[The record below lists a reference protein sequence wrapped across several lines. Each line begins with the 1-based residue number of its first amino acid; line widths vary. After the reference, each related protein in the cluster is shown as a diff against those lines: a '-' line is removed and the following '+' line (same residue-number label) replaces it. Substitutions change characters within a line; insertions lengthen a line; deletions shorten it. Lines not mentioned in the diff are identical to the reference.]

1 MLNPFANIFTNQAPV
16 QTPPAAAPA
25 PTTPPV
31 ADPTKPAAKLD
42 NQVPSTEPVQN
53 TVTAPNGVVP
63 DNVPAA
69 EKNPLDQFNTLWD
82 TDPNAP
88 APAGNYT
95 PEVLD
100 AAKLQEVIAK
110 TDMTSVLTPELQAKI
125 NAGGEEAQGAMIEAM
140 NLVAQQTLMQ
150 STTVANKMME
160 SNSTKLMDAMIAKLP
175 DLVKAQSVNNT
186 LVEQNPIFSNP
197 AVKPIMDASK
207 TQLQLKFPNATPT
220 EITKMTQDYIMAMG
234 QAFNPATPPADIPG
248 DQDWSNFESQG

>member
-1 MLNPFANIFTNQAPV
+1 MHNPFANIFTNQAPT
-16 QTPPAAAPA
+16 QPAAQPA
-25 PTTPPV
+25 PTP
-31 ADPTKPAAKLD
+31 DPNKPAAKLE
-42 NQVPSTEPVQN
+42 NQAPDTKPVQ
-53 TVTAPNGVVP
+53 TPGTAPNGVVP
-63 DNVPAA
+63 DNVPET

-82 TDPNAP
+82 TNPDAP
-88 APAGNYT
+88 APAGEFT

-100 AAKLQEVIAK
+100 QTKLQEVISK

-125 NAGGEEAQGAMIEAM
+125 NAGGEEAQGAMIEAL

-160 SNSTKLMDAMIAKLP
+160 NNSTKLMEAMMAKLP

-207 TQLQLKFPNATPT
+207 AQLQTKFPNATPA
-220 EITKMTQDYIMAMG
+220 ELTKMAQDYILAMG
-234 QAFNPATPPADIPG
+234 QAFNPAPAPEALPG
-248 DQDWSNFESQG
+248 DQDWSNFETDGAPV